1 VVSTV
6 ENAFAHGIDDFERLD
21 HGTSWQIFDFQAT
34 TGHFIDAGDVL
45 LGHFAENFIGTPRAL
60 HFEDNG
66 CLGNGNHGRPH
77 QWDSHSSGGC
87 LSKEATAA
95 GSWGRGL
102 NVFFSRG
109 HLFSY
114 EAFG

>member
-1 VVSTV
+1 
-6 ENAFAHGIDDFERLD
+6 
-21 HGTSWQIFDFQAT
+21 
-34 TGHFIDAGDVL
+34 
-45 LGHFAENFIGTPRAL
+45 
-60 HFEDNG
+60 
-66 CLGNGNHGRPH
+66 LGNGNHGRTH
-77 QWDSHSSGGC
+77 QWDSHSGGGC

-95 GSWGRGL
+95 GFWGRGL

>member
-1 VVSTV
+1 
-6 ENAFAHGIDDFERLD
+6 
-21 HGTSWQIFDFQAT
+21 
-34 TGHFIDAGDVL
+34 
-45 LGHFAENFIGTPRAL
+45 
-60 HFEDNG
+60 
-66 CLGNGNHGRPH
+66 LGNGNHGRTN

-87 LSKEATAA
+87 LAKEATAA

-102 NVFFSRG
+102 NVFFGRV